1 MLMLLP
7 LLMGVR
13 ESAPVPEFD
22 DFERPHYK
30 NYSIFDTPEEIAQN
44 TNEEVEHN
52 DEEVAVADDKLC
64 PIPQLRSRLHRGS
77 LENASGLEGGC
88 SRDIAGRKCVT
99 FS

>member
-1 MLMLLP
+1 
-7 LLMGVR
+7 
-13 ESAPVPEFD
+13 
-22 DFERPHYK
+22 
-30 NYSIFDTPEEIAQN
+30 
-44 TNEEVEHN
+44 
-52 DEEVAVADDKLC
+52 VAVADDKLC